1 MLICSVN
8 ITDGSSVS
16 HTGHSAFLVSKEQR
30 IAVEIVAQQFTECLS
45 DLHLI
50 SECLSLNLSFIS
62 DLIFL

>member
-8 ITDGSSVS
+8 ITDGNSVS
-16 HTGHSAFLVSKEQR
+16 HIGLSAFLVSKEQR
-30 IAVEIVAQQFTECLS
+30 KAVEIMAQQFTECLN
-45 DLHLI
+45 DMHLI